1 MPHCP
6 VCDSSR
12 QHHYLAV
19 DGYQIVQ
26 CRRCRYL
33 FVSQPPSDA
42 ELAAF
47 YQEPGYYKGSA
58 YGYTDYF
65 ALRPIHE
72 KLART
77 RLRRIERLRQAR
89 GRILDVG
96 CAAGFFLKV
105 AQDRGWDVHGVELSE
120 DMAAYTE
127 RLTGASVASRVT
139 ALDAEPASFDAITCW
154 EYIEHIPE
162 PRVEVQRLV
171 RLLKPGGVLALST
184 PNTRCWE
191 AVHQPERWREFK
203 PPAHIGFFTAATL
216 RWMLSSC
223 GLEVVALPRSQPRA
237 PAHPYAAQRLL
248 GLLRETVGN
257 GAERRTPFW
266 WIFSLAWRLSERATQ
281 AAYALR
287 WPDSDIQVCAE
298 AYARKPF

>member
-1 MPHCP
+1 
-6 VCDSSR
+6 
-12 QHHYLAV
+12 
-19 DGYQIVQ
+19 IVQ

-47 YQEPGYYKGSA
+47 YQQPDYYKGST

-65 ALRPIHE
+65 AQRPIHK

-77 RLRRIERLRQAR
+77 RLRRIERLRRGR

-105 AQDRGWDVHGVELSE
+105 AQDRGWDVHGVELSAE
-120 DMAAYTE
+120 MAAYTE
-127 RLTGASVASRVT
+127 RLTGASVASRVS

-171 RLLKPGGVLALST
+171 RLL
-184 PNTRCWE
+184 
-191 AVHQPERWREFK
+191 
-203 PPAHIGFFTAATL
+203 
-216 RWMLSSC
+216 
-223 GLEVVALPRSQPRA
+223 
-237 PAHPYAAQRLL
+237 
-248 GLLRETVGN
+248 
-257 GAERRTPFW
+257 
-266 WIFSLAWRLSERATQ
+266 
-281 AAYALR
+281 
-287 WPDSDIQVCAE
+287 
-298 AYARKPF
+298 